1 MPGLCTYTGVSFQFG
16 SISLGSGNS
25 ASSRFS
31 IVPRVRER
39 ASTLYRQEIKAIHA
53 ITKNIH
59 YLLLFLSILSYQR
72 LMNIIQTN
80 CSTSLGILAEA
91 RILIQ
96 E

>member
-1 MPGLCTYTGVSFQFG
+1 MPGRCTYTGVSFQFG

-25 ASSRFS
+25 TSSRFS

-53 ITKNIH
+53 ITK
-59 YLLLFLSILSYQR
+59 LLLFLSILSYQR